1 MCTCIVNQ
9 RQNQPTEQPTNN
21 GWGVGSR
28 TYNESQQR
36 PQQRNGW
43 GNTQQRGRW
52 QQRPMGTG
60 GNELPLGRELRM
72 TLPQSEETVASE
84 GPKSAQRSEPQ
95 SSITSGGSS
104 VRTPPVSLDK
114 GANKPT
120 KSEQKAASKAVR
132 KEKARE
138 KNIAEE
144 KPQRESLPNDVKVS
158 IHFVCT
164 REFHHN
170 LPRLW
175 KSRKRGILKKVL

>member
-1 MCTCIVNQ
+1 
-9 RQNQPTEQPTNN
+9 
-21 GWGVGSR
+21 
-28 TYNESQQR
+28 
-36 PQQRNGW
+36 
-43 GNTQQRGRW
+43 
-52 QQRPMGTG
+52 MGTG

-84 GPKSAQRSEPQ
+84 GSKSAQPSEPQ
-95 SSITSGGSS
+95 SSTTSGGS

-138 KNIAEE
+138 KNITEE
-144 KPQRESLPNDVKVS
+144 KKPQRETLNATAEALKDPQTVKVS
-158 IHFVCT
+158 IHFVCI

-170 LPRLW
+170 LCLPRLW
-175 KSRKRGILKKVL
+175 KSRNRGTL

>member
-1 MCTCIVNQ
+1 
-9 RQNQPTEQPTNN
+9 
-21 GWGVGSR
+21 
-28 TYNESQQR
+28 
-36 PQQRNGW
+36 
-43 GNTQQRGRW
+43 
-52 QQRPMGTG
+52 MGTG

-95 SSITSGGSS
+95 SSTTSGGSS

-144 KPQRESLPNDVKVS
+144 KETLPNAVKVS

-164 REFHHN
+164 RDFHHN
-170 LPRLW
+170 LCLLGSGSPGIEEY
-175 KSRKRGILKKVL
+175 SRRYCDYIIRIV